1 MKNITDLTFQEVILG
16 NALVLVDFWA
26 DWCNPCKFLEPE
38 LEDIS
43 QEYEGK
49 ILFAKMDVDEHTKVA
64 SEFGVMT
71 IPTLILFKD
80 GKEVERIRGV
90 VPPKQIK
97 EALDKNI

>member
-26 DWCNPCKFLEPE
+26 DWCNPCKFLDPE
-38 LEDIS
+38 LEHLAK
-43 QEYEGK
+43 EYEDK

-64 SEFGVMT
+64 SEFGIMT

-80 GKEVERIRGV
+80 GKEIERIRGA
-90 VPPKQIK
+90 VPKEQIK